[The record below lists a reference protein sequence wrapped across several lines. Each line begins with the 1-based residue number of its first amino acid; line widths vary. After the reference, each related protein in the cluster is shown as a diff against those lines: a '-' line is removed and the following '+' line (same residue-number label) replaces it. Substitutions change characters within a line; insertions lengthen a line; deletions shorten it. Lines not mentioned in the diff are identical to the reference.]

1 MFQPLHWQP
10 SCQGGTVFMNP
21 DPDPSANILVVDDNE
36 MNRDLLSRRLTKK
49 GFEVG
54 LAESGEAALA
64 WLEANDCDL
73 VLLDIMMPGM
83 SGIDVLDRLREARN
97 VSELPI
103 IMATAKGEQADIVDA
118 LRRGANDYV
127 TKPLEFPVVLAR
139 VQTQL
144 ALKAANDRIR
154 TLVDEV
160 ERRNEFIRSVFGRYL
175 TDEVAETLLES
186 PEALAMGGE
195 RREVSVLLA
204 DLRGFTS
211 FSAHRD
217 PQDVMRVVNNFLS
230 KMTEV
235 IIDHG
240 GTIDEFIGDAILA
253 LFGAPRALED
263 HAQRAVAC
271 AVAMQQAMEQVNRE
285 NLAVGLPEVAIG
297 IGINTGEV
305 VVGNIGSERR
315 AKYGVVGH
323 NVNMAARIEGYTSGG
338 QTLISENTRNI
349 CGDALRINAEIR
361 VLPKGFDQ
369 EIPIYDV
376 AGIELEFQP

>member
-1 MFQPLHWQP
+1 
-10 SCQGGTVFMNP
+10 MNRSLAEDSVP
-21 DPDPSANILVVDDNE
+21 GAVILVVDDNE

-49 GFEVG
+49 GFEVA

-64 WLEANDCDL
+64 WLEANACDL

-83 SGIDVLDRLREARN
+83 SGMDVLDRLRETRN
-97 VSELPI
+97 VSELPV

-144 ALKAANDRIR
+144 ELKTANDRIR
-154 TLVDEV
+154 TLAAEV
-160 ERRNEFIRSVFGRYL
+160 ERRNVFIRSVFGRYL

-195 RREVSVLLA
+195 RREVSILLA

-230 KMTEV
+230 KMTDV
-235 IIDHG
+235 IIAHG

-253 LFGAPRALED
+253 LFGAPRPLQD

-271 AVAMQQAMEQVNRE
+271 AAAMQQAMDEVNRE
-285 NLAVGLPEVAIG
+285 NIANGLPEVAIG

-323 NVNMAARIEGYTSGG
+323 NVNMAARIEAYTEGG
-338 QTLISENTRNI
+338 QILISENSRNA
-349 CGDALRINAEIR
+349 CGPGLQVNREIR
-361 VLPKGFDQ
+361 VLPKGFDR
-369 EIPIYDV
+369 EIAIYDV
-376 AGIELEFQP
+376 AGIDWKIPGTGRQ

>member
-1 MFQPLHWQP
+1 MANFEV
-10 SCQGGTVFMNP
+10 SE
-21 DPDPSANILVVDDNE
+21 SAADGATILVVDDNE
-36 MNRDLLSRRLTKK
+36 MNRDLLSRRLSKK
-49 GFEVG
+49 GFQV
-54 LAESGEAALA
+54 AVADSGEAALD
-64 WLEANDCDL
+64 WLESNACDL
-73 VLLDIMMPGM
+73 VLLDIMMPGL
-83 SGIDVLDRLREARN
+83 SGIDVLVRLRETLN

-154 TLVDEV
+154 TLVDDV
-160 ERRNEFIRSVFGRYL
+160 ERRNAFIRSVFGRYL

-186 PEALAMGGE
+186 PEALAMGGQ
-195 RREVSVLLA
+195 RREVSILLA

-211 FSAHRD
+211 FAAQRD
-217 PQDVMRVVNNFLS
+217 PQDVMCVVNNFLS

-235 IIDHG
+235 IIAYG
-240 GTIDEFIGDAILA
+240 GTIDEFIGDAIFA
-253 LFGAPRALED
+253 LFGAPRPLEG
-263 HAQRAVAC
+263 HAQKAVAC
-271 AVAMQQAMEQVNRE
+271 AVAMQQAMHEVNRE
-285 NLAVGLPEVAIG
+285 NIANGLPEVAIG

-323 NVNMAARIEGYTSGG
+323 NVNMAARIEAYTAGG
-338 QTLISENTRNI
+338 QTLISENTRNA
-349 CGDALRINAEIR
+349 CGDALQINEEIR
-361 VLPKGFDQ
+361 VLPKGFDE
-369 EIPIYDV
+369 EISIYDV
-376 AGIELEFQP
+376 AGIVPDVSSRERQ

>member
-1 MFQPLHWQP
+1 
-10 SCQGGTVFMNP
+10 MNRSLAEDSVP
-21 DPDPSANILVVDDNE
+21 GAVILVVDDNE

-49 GFEVG
+49 GFEVA

-64 WLEANDCDL
+64 WLEANACDL

-83 SGIDVLDRLREARN
+83 SGMDVLDRLRETRS
-97 VSELPI
+97 VSELPV

-144 ALKAANDRIR
+144 ELKTANDRIR
-154 TLVDEV
+154 TLAAEV
-160 ERRNEFIRSVFGRYL
+160 ERRNVFIRSVFGRYL

-195 RREVSVLLA
+195 RREVSILLA

-230 KMTEV
+230 KMTDV
-235 IIDHG
+235 IIAHG

-253 LFGAPRALED
+253 LFGAPRPLQD

-271 AVAMQQAMEQVNRE
+271 AAAMQQAMDEVNRE
-285 NLAVGLPEVAIG
+285 NIANGLPEVAIG

-323 NVNMAARIEGYTSGG
+323 NVNMAARIEAYTEGG
-338 QTLISENTRNI
+338 QILISENSRNA
-349 CGDALRINAEIR
+349 CGPGLQVNREIR
-361 VLPKGFDQ
+361 VLPKGFDR
-369 EIPIYDV
+369 EIAIYDV
-376 AGIELEFQP
+376 AGIDWKIPGTGRQ

>member
-1 MFQPLHWQP
+1 
-10 SCQGGTVFMNP
+10 MNRLRAE
-21 DPDPSANILVVDDNE
+21 DSGSMAVILIVDDNE
-36 MNRDLLSRRLTKK
+36 MNRDVLSRRLTKK
-49 GFEVG
+49 GFTVG
-54 LAESGEAALA
+54 LAETGEAALA
-64 WLEANDCDL
+64 WLETNACDV

-83 SGIDVLDRLREARN
+83 SGIEVLSRLRETRN
-97 VSELPI
+97 VTELPI
-103 IMATAKGEQADIVDA
+103 IMATAKGEQSDIVDA

-154 TLVDEV
+154 TLVEDV
-160 ERRNEFIRSVFGRYL
+160 ERRNAFIRSVFGRYL

-186 PEALAMGGE
+186 PEALSMGGE
-195 RREVSVLLA
+195 RREVSILLA

-211 FSAHRD
+211 FAARRD

-235 IIDHG
+235 IIAHG

-253 LFGAPRALED
+253 LFGAPRPLED

-271 AVAMQQAMEQVNRE
+271 AAAMQQAMDEVNRE
-285 NLAVGLPEVAIG
+285 NIADGLPEVAIG
-297 IGINTGEV
+297 IGINTGDV
-305 VVGNIGSERR
+305 VVGNIGSEKR

-323 NVNMAARIEGYTSGG
+323 NVNMAARIEAYTSGG
-338 QTLISENTRNI
+338 QTLISANTRNA
-349 CGDALRINAEIR
+349 CGDALQINEEIR
-361 VLPKGFDQ
+361 VLPKGFDE

-376 AGIELEFQP
+376 AGIDHEL

>member
-1 MFQPLHWQP
+1 MP
-10 SCQGGTVFMNP
+10 GAV
-21 DPDPSANILVVDDNE
+21 ILVVDDNE

-64 WLEANDCDL
+64 WLEANACDL

-83 SGIDVLDRLREARN
+83 SGLDVLDRLRETRN
-97 VSELPI
+97 VSELPV
-103 IMATAKGEQADIVDA
+103 IMATAKGEQSDIVDA

-144 ALKAANDRIR
+144 ALKSANDRIR
-154 TLVDEV
+154 KLAAEV

-195 RREVSVLLA
+195 RREISILLA

-211 FSAHRD
+211 FSARRD
-217 PQDVMRVVNNFLS
+217 PQEVMGVVNNFLS

-235 IIDHG
+235 IIAHG

-253 LFGAPRALED
+253 LFGAPRPLED

-271 AVAMQQAMEQVNRE
+271 AAAMQQAMGEVNRE
-285 NLAVGLPEVAIG
+285 NVANGLPEVAIG

-323 NVNMAARIEGYTSGG
+323 NVNMAARIEGYTEGG
-338 QTLISENTRNI
+338 QTLISENTRNA
-349 CGDALRINAEIR
+349 CGDALQVNREIR
-361 VLPKGFDQ
+361 VLPKGFDH

-376 AGIELEFQP
+376 SGIDWEIS

>member
-1 MFQPLHWQP
+1 
-10 SCQGGTVFMNP
+10 MNP